1 MSSEPLRLPAIP
13 ALDHPR
19 GGQIMFRDAGRRP
32 IELSTMR
39 DDPEERLPLGLS
51 ILLMLGVSALGWA
64 VLVQAAVA
72 LWSVL

>member
-19 GGQIMFRDAGRRP
+19 GGQIMFRDAGSKP
-32 IELSTMR
+32 IELSTMG
-39 DDPEERLPLGLS
+39 DPEERLPLGLS
-51 ILLMLGVSALGWA
+51 ILLMLGVSALGWV

>member
-1 MSSEPLRLPAIP
+1 
-13 ALDHPR
+13 
-19 GGQIMFRDAGRRP
+19 MFRDAGSKP
-32 IELSTMR
+32 IELSTMG
-39 DDPEERLPLGLS
+39 DPEERLPLGLS